1 MKPLFTICIM
11 ASLAASLPESATAKP
26 SSKHRSPAKPM
37 MMEVG
42 GVETIKPLEAPSKDT
57 GGAAGWSGT
66 YVGVNAG
73 MGFGATAGTNIV
85 DPFGISEKTGK

>member
-11 ASLAASLPESATAKP
+11 VSLAASLPESATAES
-26 SSKHRSPAKPM
+26 SSKRRSPAKPM

-57 GGAAGWSGT
+57 GGVAGWSGT

-85 DPFGISEKTGK
+85 EPFRSSEKTGK